1 MKRILLIILALSF
14 VLTPYA
20 QKTAQRKKTATTART
35 VRTQKKTPKKKPV
48 KRRQSKAPTR
58 AEKKAAYSN
67 ASIRG
72 LQGQRANIQK
82 KIKEQEKALRRNQA
96 DVKKRLQDLMVLNGE
111 IDQRQKNIDGIQ
123 QDIHHIDGN
132 IGLLNA
138 QLKTLEQQLQDRKN
152 KYIRSMRY
160 MTRHHSV
167 QDKLMFI
174 FSAKNLTQM
183 YRRLSF
189 IRQYSAYQKAQG
201 EAVKA
206 KQKQVTEKHK
216 QLQVVKGHKNN
227 LLYKGQ
233 QEKTALEGKQT
244 EQQQV
249 VQGLQKQQ
257 KTIQAV
263 IADQR
268 KKDAAINAQIDRLIA
283 IEVEKARARAAA
295 EAKRKAEAQAAAQ
308 RRREELARRK
318 AQAEAEAREN
328 ARRIEEARRKE
339 REAELAR
346 QRAAEGNRKA
356 QELARKAQEEARLQ
370 AENSAKARAQDKARA
385 RAEKAAREAAEQANR
400 QARAEQAARE
410 AEADRRAAE
419 LKAKTDEARN
429 RKELASARREA
440 NDAATLSTVDRMLSG
455 GFEANRGRL
464 PMPISG
470 TYKIVSH
477 FGQYN
482 VQGLSG
488 VTLDNKGINLLG
500 KPGCVARSIYDGEVS
515 AVFGYGGMWNVLVRH
530 GAYISVYCN
539 LKSVSVHK
547 GQKVST
553 RQALGAVG
561 ADNIL
566 QFQLRKETAKL
577 NPEAWLAR

>member
-1 MKRILLIILALSF
+1 MKRILLFIMAITFSLAPF
-14 VLTPYA
+14 A
-20 QKTAQRKKTATTART
+20 QNHTAQ
-35 VRTQKKTPKKKPV
+35 KKPV
-48 KRRQSKAPTR
+48 RKTAVTAK
-58 AEKKAAYSN
+58 KKAATPARKKNSRRHVSRKTSKSAASTYSN

-72 LQGQRANIQK
+72 LQGQRASIRK
-82 KIKEQEKALRRNQA
+82 KIREQEQALQRNKA
-96 DVKKRLQDLMVLNGE
+96 DVKKRLEDLMALNGE
-111 IDQRQKNIDGIQ
+111 IDLRQKKIDGIQ
-123 QDIHHIDGN
+123 KDIHHIDGN
-132 IGLLNA
+132 IGILQA
-138 QLKTLEQQLQDRKN
+138 QLKTLQQQLQDRKN

-160 MTRHHSV
+160 MSRHHTV

-189 IRQYSAYQKAQG
+189 IRQYSSYQKVQG

-206 KQKQVTEKHK
+206 KQKQVNEKHQ
-216 QLQVVKGHKNN
+216 QLQHVKGHKNT
-227 LLYKGQ
+227 LLYKGK

-244 EQQQV
+244 QQQEM

-268 KKDAAINAQIDRLIA
+268 QKDAAINAQIDRLIA
-283 IEVEKARARAAA
+283 REVAKARARAAA
-295 EAKRKAEAQAAAQ
+295 EAKRKAAAAAAAKK
-308 RRREELARRK
+308 RAEELARKKAAAEAAAKAREAAAEAARRK
-318 AQAEAEAREN
+318 AA
-328 ARRIEEARRKE
+328 EEAR
-339 REAELAR
+339 L
-346 QRAAEGNRKA
+346 AAEA
-356 QELARKAQEEARLQ
+356 ARKAQEEAAAQ
-370 AENSAKARAQDKARA
+370 AEAKAKAKAQARA
-385 RAEKAAREAAEQANR
+385 RAAAEAAKRA
-400 QARAEQAARE
+400 AAEQAARE
-410 AEADRRAAE
+410 AAAEQAARKAEAERRAAE
-419 LKAKTDEARN
+419 LKAKMDAERSTREIAAA
-429 RKELASARREA
+429 RKEAQEAS
-440 NDAATLSTVDRMLSG
+440 TLSSVDRMLSG

-470 TYKIVSH
+470 SYRVVSH
-477 FGQYN
+477 FGQYH
-482 VQGLSG
+482 VEGLKG
-488 VTLDNKGINLLG
+488 VTLDNKGINIQG

-553 RQALGAVG
+553 RQALGSVG
-561 ADNIL
+561 SDNIL

-577 NPEAWLAR
+577 NPEAWLSR